1 MAEPS
6 IEELTQA
13 VERQHGGSAT
23 PLQAVHVKEAFR
35 GQTLWEGDVQV
46 FQISDHP
53 KTNRAY
59 AWSAPI
65 KGSTKRRIYAV
76 LRIAPIDSPQAAVR
90 AAIAAESR
98 K

>member
-1 MAEPS
+1 M
-6 IEELTQA
+6 EELTRA
-13 VERQHGGSAT
+13 VERQHGGTAV
-23 PLQAVHVKEAFR
+23 PLESVRVKEAFR

-46 FQISDHP
+46 FQLADHP

-59 AWSAPI
+59 AWSAPV

-76 LRIAPIDSPQAAVR
+76 LRVAPIDSPQAAVR

>member
-1 MAEPS
+1 M
-6 IEELTQA
+6 
-13 VERQHGGSAT
+13 
-23 PLQAVHVKEAFR
+23 
-35 GQTLWEGDVQV
+35 QV

-76 LRIAPIDSPQAAVR
+76 LRIAPIDTPQAAVR